1 MLLTLFVPP
10 CYSSLVSKKGN
21 DMEKIVNYTAAQ
33 EQMIR
38 DAAADGPL
46 NLEKATALAATM
58 GKKPRS
64 IIAKAVRMEIP
75 YAKRIA
81 TTKSGAAI
89 TRKEGIVADIAF
101 FVPNLPAGLEGASK
115 PALIA
120 ILSAL
125 SSLSDQID

>member
-1 MLLTLFVPP
+1 M
-10 CYSSLVSKKGN
+10 
-21 DMEKIVNYTAAQ
+21 DKIPNYTEAQ

-38 DAAADGPL
+38 DAAANGPL
-46 NLEKATALAATM
+46 NLEKATALATAM

-81 TTKSGAAI
+81 TTKTGAAI
-89 TRKEGIVADIAF
+89 TRKEGIVADIAH